1 MQKKLTITINEEVY
15 AGLHSVI
22 GRRNISQFIES
33 LVRPHVVNKDLEA
46 AYQRMGQDEARETE
60 ALEWID
66 GTIGEIIDEARGSVV
81 GKLRTRRGGG
91 NPKAKTSRHHE
102 Q

>member
-15 AGLHSVI
+15 AGLHAVI

-33 LVRPHVVNKDLEA
+33 LIRPHVLDRDLEA
-46 AYQRMGQDEARETE
+46 AYQAMALDEAREAE
-60 ALEWID
+60 ALEWME
-66 GTIGEIIDEARGSVV
+66 GTIGEISDETRGRVV
-81 GKLRTRRGGG
+81 GQLRSKQRRG
-91 NPKAKTSRHHE
+91 NPKAKTSRDH